1 MKKLF
6 LLASFVVAMSLN
18 LFAQNDTVYF
28 IDFQESMGS
37 WSIDDKVKPEGVT
50 FIWSQTSQYGMK
62 ATAYVGGKNNE
73 TESWLVSAPLD
84 LTSNTTLSLDF
95 KHARKYGENSHLS
108 VQITKDGTN
117 WTKLEFA
124 NWPTGADWKFIPA
137 GEVDITSYISAT
149 TQIAFVYT
157 STNSAAATWEVDDV
171 IIKGN
176 GNRIVEPEKPVEHIS
191 LADFVTKADPT
202 TRYEVTATISK
213 MVDNY
218 YGNFWITDGTH
229 EVYVYGLAHG
239 DQIRNV
245 VDSFNIETGDEIT
258 LSGMYLWY
266 TNTAGESYAE
276 LMNGRFVDVKHAPVV
291 EEVSMEYY
299 GESADIEGG
308 HEFFLECLRYKVAN
322 GNNIDSVLY
331 SLNFIAASKNNIE
344 GKYTITSDSLIAD
357 YTSIQYGSNEE
368 MYFNDGNVRISATG
382 NKKDTVID
390 GNTYAAYEHVVDI
403 YLKQHTYHE
412 EIADSIVDTNYE
424 TKVLTLPLIAIGDEE
439 VVVFDGATTDVENV
453 TTTIIN
459 DNKRYNLLGTIVDEK
474 YNGVVILNGKKYLNR

>member
-50 FIWSQTSQYGMK
+50 FVWSQTSQYGMK
-62 ATAYVGGKNNE
+62 ATAYVGNTNHE

-95 KHARKYGENSHLS
+95 KHARKYADNSHLS
-108 VQITKDGTN
+108 VQISTDGTN

-124 NWPTGADWKFIPA
+124 NWPTGADWKFIAA

-176 GNRIVEPEKPVEHIS
+176 GNRIIEPEKPVEHIS

-239 DQIRNV
+239 DQNRNV

-258 LSGMYLWY
+258 LSGMYLLY

-276 LMNGRFVDVKHAPVV
+276 LMNGRLVDVKHAPVV

-368 MYFNDGNVRISATG
+368 MYFNDGNVRFTATG

-474 YNGVVILNGKKYLNR
+474 YNGVVILNGKKFIQ

>member
-1 MKKLF
+1 MKKIF

-18 LFAQNDTVYF
+18 AIAQNDTVYF
-28 IDFQESMGS
+28 IDFQESIGS
-37 WSIDDKVKPEGVT
+37 WSIEDKVKPEGMT
-50 FIWSQTSQYGMK
+50 FVWSQTSQYGMK

-95 KHARKYGENSHLS
+95 KHARKFGDNSHLS

-124 NWPTGADWKFIPA
+124 NWPDGSSWDFIDA

-157 STNSAAATWEVDDV
+157 STSSAAATWEVDNV
-171 IIKGN
+171 LVKGN
-176 GNRIVEPEKPVEHIS
+176 GTRIVEPEKPVEHIS
-191 LADFVTKADPT
+191 LADFVAKADPT
-202 TRYEVTATISK
+202 TRYEVTATISEMK
-213 MVDNY
+213 DNY

-229 EVYVYGLAHG
+229 NVYVYGLAHG
-239 DQIRNV
+239 DQNRNV

-266 TNTAGESYAE
+266 TNAAGESYAE

-291 EEVSMEYY
+291 EEVTMDYY

-308 HEFFLECLRYKVAN
+308 YEFALECLRYKIAN
-322 GNNIDSVLY
+322 GKNIDSVLY
-331 SLNFIAASKNNIE
+331 ALNFISANKHNIE
-344 GKYTITSDSLIAD
+344 GKYTITSDSLLAD
-357 YTSIQYGSNEE
+357 YTSIRYGSDEA

-382 NKKDTVID
+382 NKQDTIID
-390 GNTYAAYEHVVDI
+390 GNAYVAYEHVVDI

-424 TKVLTLPLIAIGDEE
+424 TKVLTLPLIAIGEDE
-439 VVVFDGATTDVENV
+439 VVVFDGSTTSVENV
-453 TTTIIN
+453 KTPIIN
-459 DNKRYNLLGTIVDEK
+459 DNKRYNLIGTIVDEQYK
-474 YNGVVILNGKKYLNR
+474 GVVILNGKKYIQ

>member
-1 MKKLF
+1 MKKIF

-18 LFAQNDTVYF
+18 AIAQNDTVYF
-28 IDFQESMGS
+28 IDFQESIGS
-37 WSIDDKVKPEGVT
+37 WSIEDKVKPEGLT
-50 FIWSQTSQYGMK
+50 FVWSQTSQYGMK

-95 KHARKYGENSHLS
+95 KHARKYGDNSHLS

-124 NWPTGADWKFIPA
+124 NWPDGSSWNFIDA

-157 STNSAAATWEVDDV
+157 STSSAAATWEVDNV
-171 IIKGN
+171 LVKGN
-176 GNRIVEPEKPVEHIS
+176 GTRIVEPEKPIEHIT
-191 LADFVTKADPT
+191 LAEFVDKADPS

-218 YGNFWITDGTH
+218 YGNFWITDGTN
-229 EVYVYGLAHG
+229 EVYVYGLANG
-239 DQIRNV
+239 EQNRNV
-245 VDSFNIETGDEIT
+245 VDSLAIEAGDEIT

-266 TNTAGESYAE
+266 TNAAGESYAE

-291 EEVSMEYY
+291 EEVTMEYY

-308 HEFFLECLRYKVAN
+308 HEFFLECLRYKVV
-322 GNNIDSVLY
+322 GENNVDSVLY
-331 SLNFIAASKNNIE
+331 SLNFISANKHNVE
-344 GKYTITSDSLIAD
+344 GKYTILSDSLLAD
-357 YTSIQYGSNEE
+357 YTSIQYGSDDA
-368 MYFNDGNVRISATG
+368 MYFNDGNVRLSATG

-390 GNTYAAYEHVVDI
+390 GNTYVAYEHVVDI
-403 YLKQHTYHE
+403 YLKQHIYHE

-424 TKVLTLPLIAIGDEE
+424 TKVLTLPLIAIGEDE
-439 VVVFDGATTDVENV
+439 VVVFDGSTTSVENV
-453 TTTIIN
+453 KTPIIN
-459 DNKRYNLLGTIVDEK
+459 DNKRYNLIGTIVDEQYK
-474 YNGVVILNGKKYLNR
+474 GVVILNGKKYIQ

>member
-1 MKKLF
+1 MKKIF

-37 WSIDDKVKPEGVT
+37 WSIDDKVKPESVS
-50 FIWSQTSQYGMK
+50 FIWSQTAQYGMK
-62 ATAYVGGKNNE
+62 ATAYVGGVNNE

-84 LTSNTTLSLDF
+84 LTSNTTVSLDF
-95 KHARKYGENSHLS
+95 KHARKYGDNSHLS
-108 VQITKDGTN
+108 VQISKDGIN

-124 NWPTGADWKFIPA
+124 NWPTGEDWKFIAA
-137 GEVDITSYISAT
+137 GEVDITSYISTT

-157 STNSAAATWEVDDV
+157 STSSAGATWEVDDV
-171 IIKGN
+171 LIKGN
-176 GNRIVEPEKPVEHIS
+176 GTRIVEPEKPVEHIS
-191 LADFVTKADPT
+191 LADFVAKADPT
-202 TRYEVTATISK
+202 TRYEVTATISEMK
-213 MVDNY
+213 DNY

-229 EVYVYGLAHG
+229 NVYVYGLAHG
-239 DQIRNV
+239 DQNRNV

-258 LSGMYLWY
+258 LSGMYLYY
-266 TNTAGESYAE
+266 TNAAGESYAE
-276 LMNGRFVDVKHAPVV
+276 LINGRFVDVKHAPVV

-308 HEFFLECLRYKVAN
+308 HEFFLECLRYKIAN

-331 SLNFIAASKNNIE
+331 SLNFIAASKHNIE
-344 GKYTITSDSLIAD
+344 GKYTITSDSLLAD
-357 YTSIQYGSNEE
+357 YTSIQYGSDEA

-382 NKKDTVID
+382 NKKDTIID
-390 GNTYAAYEHVVDI
+390 GNAYVACEHVVDI

-424 TKVLTLPLIAIGDEE
+424 TKVLTLPLIAIGEDE
-439 VVVFDGATTDVENV
+439 VVVFDGSTTSVENV
-453 TTTIIN
+453 KTPIIN
-459 DNKRYNLLGTIVDEK
+459 DNKRYNLIGTIVDEQ
-474 YNGVVILNGKKYLNR
+474 YNGVIILNGKKYIQ